1 MDNLTVAE
9 RIAIEFA
16 LKDYIRTEESKA
28 RYYTEKQNSCRDG
41 QEYHELE
48 EIIGFCEK
56 QVADASSALRKVM
69 I

>member
-28 RYYTEKQNSCRDG
+28 RYYTEKQNSCKDDR
-41 QEYHELE
+41 EHRELE